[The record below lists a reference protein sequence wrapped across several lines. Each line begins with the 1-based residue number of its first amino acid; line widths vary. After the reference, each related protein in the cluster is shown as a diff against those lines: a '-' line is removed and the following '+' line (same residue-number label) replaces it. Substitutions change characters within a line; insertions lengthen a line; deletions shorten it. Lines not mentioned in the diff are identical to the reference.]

1 MSDEPRGGVL
11 NRLVQVEKAIERI
24 DGECDKAN
32 RNIASLR
39 EQVGGERG
47 LSAAVTA
54 LAKEVASL
62 RKAAYW
68 VAGII
73 VASSIGFAFG
83 VLALVPQ

>member
-1 MSDEPRGGVL
+1 MNDTPRGGVL
-11 NRLVQVEKAIERI
+11 RRLDDVERAIERI
-24 DGECDKAN
+24 DQECDKAS
-32 RNIASLR
+32 RDIASLK
-39 EQVGGERG
+39 EQVAGERG

-83 VLALVPQ
+83 VLALVPA

>member
-1 MSDEPRGGVL
+1 MAEPRGGVL
-11 NRLVQVEKAIERI
+11 GRLADVEEAVKHINEDREEI
-24 DGECDKAN
+24 NQG
-32 RNIASLR
+32 ISLLK

-83 VLALVPQ
+83 VLALVPA